1 MEYTVTLSKDGK
13 NVIAIKDGEGRLL
26 SQREVSDLLGL
37 AKHYSQDRRFFQNG
51 EHTGFNPD
59 ATTP

>member
-1 MEYTVTLSKDGK
+1 MEYTVTVSNNGL
-13 NVIAIKDGEGRLL
+13 NVVAIKNGEGRLL